1 MLDPNKLTE
10 AAGQLLVDSTN
21 IAKTARITEVS
32 PWAVLRAALQSGDG
46 PWVNILIERK
56 ALKAVELSLSRKLEQ
71 QPHYDSQGQAR
82 FGVAMEEVFDKAEKI
97 QKELK
102 DQYIARDV
110 IELALISDREVA
122 EWVGRFGISEALLR
136 DELERLRAG
145 SKADS
150 PQAEEAY
157 RPLER
162 YAVDFTALARAG
174 KLEPVIG
181 RDEEIRRVIQI
192 LSRKTKNNPVLIGDP
207 GVGKTAIVEGLAQRI
222 VRADV
227 PESLK
232 NKRLYSLDMG
242 SLLAGAKYR
251 GEFEERLKGV
261 LKAVEKADG
270 QIILFIDELHT
281 VVGAGKAEGSIDA
294 ANLLKPMLAR
304 GQLRCIGATTIDE
317 YRKNVAKD
325 AALERRF
332 QTVTVDE
339 PIVEE
344 TISILRGLKDRYELH
359 HGVKIQDAALVAAA
373 TFAKRYITNRF
384 LPDKAIDL
392 VDEACAQLRT
402 QLDSSPSALDDLRRR
417 QMQLEIE
424 DAALSKEKDP
434 ASATRLKNL
443 KVELEDVRG
452 RAEKLKTAWEAE
464 KAQRRKA
471 QKLREEIEA
480 TKRAIEEAEG
490 AYDLN
495 RLAELKHGR
504 LPELEKKVKA
514 AEEKAKGEL
523 VSEVVTPD
531 AIASIVGRWTGIPV
545 EKLTQGDRERL
556 TGLAARLGKR
566 VIGQDDAV
574 RAVSDAILRARAGIG
589 DPKRPIG
596 VFLFLGPTGVG
607 KTELAKAVAAELF
620 DSEQALVRIDMSEYG
635 ERHSDARLIGAPPG
649 YVGHEE
655 GGQLT
660 EAVRRRPY
668 SVVLFDEIEKAHPEV
683 LTVLLQLMDD
693 GRLTDSQGH
702 TVDFKN
708 TLVIMTSNLLEN
720 QLKSALRPE
729 FINRIDEIIVF
740 KPLGKDVLKR
750 IVGKLLEELN
760 TRMTA
765 EQITLK
771 PTEEALAFIAQEG
784 HDEAYGARPLKRYI
798 QREVETPLAR
808 GIIEGKWSR
817 GDELKLDV
825 TKGKLAIK
833 KS

>member
-1 MLDPNKLTE
+1 
-10 AAGQLLVDSTN
+10 
-21 IAKTARITEVS
+21 
-32 PWAVLRAALQSGDG
+32 
-46 PWVNILIERK
+46 
-56 ALKAVELSLSRKLEQ
+56 
-71 QPHYDSQGQAR
+71 
-82 FGVAMEEVFDKAEKI
+82 
-97 QKELK
+97 
-102 DQYIARDV
+102 
-110 IELALISDREVA
+110 
-122 EWVGRFGISEALLR
+122 
-136 DELERLRAG
+136 
-145 SKADS
+145 
-150 PQAEEAY
+150 
-157 RPLER
+157 
-162 YAVDFTALARAG
+162 
-174 KLEPVIG
+174 
-181 RDEEIRRVIQI
+181 
-192 LSRKTKNNPVLIGDP
+192 
-207 GVGKTAIVEGLAQRI
+207 
-222 VRADV
+222 
-227 PESLK
+227 
-232 NKRLYSLDMG
+232 
-242 SLLAGAKYR
+242 
-251 GEFEERLKGV
+251 
-261 LKAVEKADG
+261 
-270 QIILFIDELHT
+270 
-281 VVGAGKAEGSIDA
+281 
-294 ANLLKPMLAR
+294 
-304 GQLRCIGATTIDE
+304 
-317 YRKNVAKD
+317 
-325 AALERRF
+325 
-332 QTVTVDE
+332 
-339 PIVEE
+339 
-344 TISILRGLKDRYELH
+344 
-359 HGVKIQDAALVAAA
+359 
-373 TFAKRYITNRF
+373 
-384 LPDKAIDL
+384 
-392 VDEACAQLRT
+392 
-402 QLDSSPSALDDLRRR
+402 
-417 QMQLEIE
+417 MQLEIE